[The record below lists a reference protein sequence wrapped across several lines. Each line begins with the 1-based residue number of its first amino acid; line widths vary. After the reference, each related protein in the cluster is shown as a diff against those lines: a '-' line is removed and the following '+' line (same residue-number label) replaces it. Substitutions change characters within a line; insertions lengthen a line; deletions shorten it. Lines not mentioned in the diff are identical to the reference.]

1 MYIPK
6 IFKRY
11 IFEEIFITEKINNVK
26 LVIYDLLVGLNDEGI
41 SGAIYAFKLKKLFL
55 IERLSC
61 TNEDGKQK

>member
-41 SGAIYAFKLKKLFL
+41 SGAIYAFKLK
-55 IERLSC
+55 RC
-61 TNEDGKQK
+61 V